1 MSQLKSELFVSH
13 LPVHCAHLTTIFA
26 TFSKSTI
33 KISRGYFQA
42 CNASF
47 ATTPSIAIDFSG
59 TTRTTFGLFLKPS
72 SFLNLKIFHF
82 QNLKGSLFSP

>member
-1 MSQLKSELFVSH
+1 MFQPESELFVSH

-26 TFSKSTI
+26 MISKSTI
-33 KISRGYFQA
+33 KINHDYFQA

-47 ATTPSIAIDFSG
+47 ATTTSIAIDFSG
-59 TTRTTFGLFLKPS
+59 ATRTIFGLFLKPS